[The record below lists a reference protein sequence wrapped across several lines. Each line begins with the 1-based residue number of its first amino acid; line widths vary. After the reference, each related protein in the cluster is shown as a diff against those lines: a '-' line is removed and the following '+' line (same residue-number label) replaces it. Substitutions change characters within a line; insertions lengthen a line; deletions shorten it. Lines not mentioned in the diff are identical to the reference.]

1 MDALKSH
8 RDRSLFRTRT
18 EASASSSD
26 SYSIPSPQLVE
37 KSGVSTPEA
46 FFYTADEENSPRLQP
61 NEKVKNWTRGLDAT
75 SLKRYLEPLQQR
87 KLTTAEM
94 KQRQTAVKTADLIK
108 QKQRAFTPLLTLE
121 KASLIGTRHFHKEQ
135 ETGRLET
142 KPHQLLIRPAG
153 ITLTRPSEAVRNSMK
168 RAEDCTRT
176 GLSRAGLAK
185 PVQKVQIKQTSFKG
199 TSLKPLRSLTPQITR
214 HAPSKALPK

>member
-1 MDALKSH
+1 MDTLKSY
-8 RDRSLFRTRT
+8 RDRNLFHTRT
-18 EASASSSD
+18 EASVSSSD

-46 FFYTADEENSPRLQP
+46 FFYTAEEENSPRFQP
-61 NEKVKNWTRGLDAT
+61 IEKVKNWTRGLDAT

-121 KASLIGTRHFHKEQ
+121 KASLIGTRPYHKEQ

-142 KPHQLLIRPAG
+142 KPYQQLIRPAG
-153 ITLTRPSEAVRNSMK
+153 ITLTRPSEAVRSSMK
-168 RAEDCTRT
+168 RAEDCTRI
-176 GLSRAGLAK
+176 GLSRAGLVK
-185 PVQKVQIKQTSFKG
+185 PVQKVQSKQTSFKG

-214 HAPSKALPK
+214 YAPSKALPK